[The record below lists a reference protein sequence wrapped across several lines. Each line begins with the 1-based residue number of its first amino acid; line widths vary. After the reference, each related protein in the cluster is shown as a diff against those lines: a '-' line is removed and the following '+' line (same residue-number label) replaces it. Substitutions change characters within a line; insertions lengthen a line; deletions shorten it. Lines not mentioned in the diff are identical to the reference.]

1 MPCHQTPYPVRGPHI
16 GHPGRPPWKSVP
28 VVIAGG
34 ANSVAFQPFDVV
46 MPLVCAISVIAAMLA
61 VNWLAPHPV
70 QRRARRRT
78 QT

>member
-1 MPCHQTPYPVRGPHI
+1 
-16 GHPGRPPWKSVP
+16 

-61 VNWLAPHPV
+61 VNWPAPHPV
-70 QRRARRRT
+70 QRRTRRRT